1 MDIQTINWKD
11 VEEKATT
18 YLSQY
23 LQINTTNPPGNEIKG
38 AQFLKDI
45 FDHEGIENEIIESG
59 PGRGNLIARLKSTGT
74 KPPLLLLSHI
84 DVVPVEE
91 KKWTYP
97 PFSGKIVGKEIWGRG
112 ALDCKSLGVME
123 TLVLILLKKISLPL
137 KRDVVMAA
145 TADEEKGGQSGVAW
159 LCKNRPEFN
168 RFEVVINEGGGV
180 GLARKTKNF
189 YLCQAG
195 EKGACWF
202 RIIFNGT
209 PGHGSLP
216 REDNCILALGRSI
229 EALGRYHAQIQVPQI
244 VEKFIQGFSED
255 EEIAPILQSIL
266 KKPFRAEEILEAMPD
281 QGLKKLLLAMI
292 HNTFVP
298 TVVKGGEKVNV
309 IPSECYCEVDCRIL
323 PGETIEGIKREIA
336 KILEGIPQYTIQE
349 IQCATASESDFSHEI
364 VQISREALVRHDPKA
379 KVIPFISSGATDSR
393 YFRNGKTVAL
403 GFAPLLV
410 EGDLAHHQDMVH
422 GHNERIAKKDLVFG
436 TKVLFDIVRGYCA

>member
-1 MDIQTINWKD
+1 MDIQIINWHE
-11 VEEKATT
+11 VEEKATD
-18 YLSQY
+18 YLSRY

-59 PGRGNLIARLKSTGT
+59 PGRGNFIARLKSTGN

-84 DVVPVEE
+84 DVVPAEE
-91 KKWTYP
+91 EKWTYP

-123 TLVLILLKKISLPL
+123 ALALILLKKINVPL
-137 KRDVVMAA
+137 TRDVVMAA
-145 TADEEKGGQSGVAW
+145 TADEEKGGQFGVAW

-168 RFEVVINEGGGV
+168 RFAVVINEGGGV
-180 GLARKTKNF
+180 GLARKAKNF

-202 RIIFNGT
+202 RIIFRGT

-229 EALGRYHAQIQVPQI
+229 EAFGKYRAPVQMPQI
-244 VEKFIQGFSED
+244 VEKLIRTFSDD
-255 EEIAPILQSIL
+255 EEIALILQSLL
-266 KKPFRAEEILEAMPD
+266 KEPVSAEEILEAMPD

-292 HNTFVP
+292 RNTFVP

-309 IPSECYCEVDCRIL
+309 IPSECFCEVDCRIL
-323 PGETIEGIKREIA
+323 PGETIEGVKKEIT
-336 KILEGIPQYTIQE
+336 KILDGLPQYTIQE
-349 IQCATASESDFSHEI
+349 IQCAIASESDFSHEI
-364 VQISREALVRHDPKA
+364 VKIFRQALVRHDPKA
-379 KVIPFISSGATDSR
+379 IVIPFISSGATDSR
-393 YFRNGKTVAL
+393 YFRNEKTVAF
-403 GFAPLLV
+403 GFSPLLV

-436 TKVLFDIVRGYCA
+436 TKVLFDIVRDYCA